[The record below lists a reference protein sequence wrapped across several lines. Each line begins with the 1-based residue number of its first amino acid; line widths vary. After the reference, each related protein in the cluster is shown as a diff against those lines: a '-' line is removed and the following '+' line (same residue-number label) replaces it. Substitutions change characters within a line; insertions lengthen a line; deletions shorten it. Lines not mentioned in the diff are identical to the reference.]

1 MWLQEVLT
9 PYGRHVCCPDIGAGA
24 EVYMMEKSDN
34 TTGIIPRP
42 CSSEPTALLQFC
54 KESTRRRSS
63 DGFESNFQSRRHR
76 RRDHRRRDRYASSVK
91 MLMSPVLRPHLGI
104 GLTMARALVSQ
115 GAAKVYILGRR
126 LQVLEAA
133 AKEHPNL
140 IPHKCDVTSKEDL
153 QSIVNRITKEVGYVN
168 LVIANSGVLGP
179 SVRFNPAHSVSDL
192 KKILFDDFSMT
203 EMTEVLH
210 VNITAAFFTMSAFLE
225 LLDAGNKNA
234 LKGGFGKPDQE
245 GSDVIAIQSQVI
257 FTSSISAFSRHFSS
271 TPPYLASKTAIMQL
285 TKQASSQLARH
296 GIRVNGIAPG
306 RKYHRSDPA
315 AQFHKTNRL
324 QYSPQKLLLGS
335 SVTAS
340 QRRSLLMIRSS
351 FLRGGLEGM
360 RR

>member
-1 MWLQEVLT
+1 
-9 PYGRHVCCPDIGAGA
+9 
-24 EVYMMEKSDN
+24 
-34 TTGIIPRP
+34 
-42 CSSEPTALLQFC
+42 
-54 KESTRRRSS
+54 
-63 DGFESNFQSRRHR
+63 
-76 RRDHRRRDRYASSVK
+76 
-91 MLMSPVLRPHLGI
+91 
-104 GLTMARALVSQ
+104 MARALVSQ

-306 RKYHRSDPA
+306 QIAAGLIGDRKPETESPDDTKFIPARRFGGDEEMTGAILYLTSRSGSYSNGSIMVIDGG
-315 AQFHKTNRL
+315 RL
-324 QYSPQKLLLGS
+324 SAMAS
-335 SVTAS
+335 SY
-340 QRRSLLMIRSS
+340 
-351 FLRGGLEGM
+351 
-360 RR
+360 

>member
-1 MWLQEVLT
+1 MDSTAIFRVD
-9 PYGRHVCCPDIGAGA
+9 GIVAVI
-24 EVYMMEKSDN
+24 
-34 TTGIIPRP
+34 TGGG
-42 CSSEPTALLQFC
+42 T
-54 KESTRRRSS
+54 
-63 DGFESNFQSRRHR
+63 
-76 RRDHRRRDRYASSVK
+76 
-91 MLMSPVLRPHLGI
+91 GI

-126 LQVLEAA
+126 LEMLEAA

-153 QSIVNRITKEVGYVN
+153 QSIVDRITKEVGYVN

-179 SVRFNPAHSVSDL
+179 SVRFNPAHSISDL

-234 LKGGFGKPDQE
+234 LKGGFGKPDRE

-306 RKYHRSDPA
+306 LFPSEIAAGLIGDRKPDCESPDDTKFIPARRFGGDEEMTGAILYLTSRSGSYSNGSIMVMDGG
-315 AQFHKTNRL
+315 RL
-324 QYSPQKLLLGS
+324 SAMAS
-335 SVTAS
+335 SY
-340 QRRSLLMIRSS
+340 
-351 FLRGGLEGM
+351 
-360 RR
+360 

>member
-1 MWLQEVLT
+1 MDSNAIFRVD
-9 PYGRHVCCPDIGAGA
+9 GIVAVI
-24 EVYMMEKSDN
+24 
-34 TTGIIPRP
+34 TGGG
-42 CSSEPTALLQFC
+42 T
-54 KESTRRRSS
+54 
-63 DGFESNFQSRRHR
+63 
-76 RRDHRRRDRYASSVK
+76 
-91 MLMSPVLRPHLGI
+91 GI

-126 LQVLEAA
+126 LEVLETA

-153 QSIVNRITKEVGYVN
+153 QSIVDRITNEVGYVN
-168 LVIANSGVLGP
+168 LVIANSGILGP

-192 KKILFDDFSMT
+192 KRILFDEFSME
-203 EMTEVLH
+203 EMTEVNH

-306 RKYHRSDPA
+306 QIAAGLIGDRKPETESPDDTKFIPARRFGGDEEMTGAILYLTSRSGSYSNGSIMVIDGG
-315 AQFHKTNRL
+315 RL
-324 QYSPQKLLLGS
+324 SAMAS
-335 SVTAS
+335 SY
-340 QRRSLLMIRSS
+340 
-351 FLRGGLEGM
+351 
-360 RR
+360 